1 MIDFLDFYKMFD
13 QQTIKDLEFSKIRY
27 LLHEYC
33 VEETAKTMVLEIQPY
48 QSQEEVTLELSVISD
63 YKTIKEEEHSSFP
76 RLEFKELKEE
86 LVVLRI
92 KGTTLEIESIVK
104 IYDASLLIN
113 DMLGFLKKRE
123 DEFSFLRAEFDSVF
137 ITKDIIAPIENVLD
151 KRFKVKDD
159 ASKVLFEI
167 RQQTKSTRKQVN
179 RNFDRALK
187 KYQTKGYLGDTNESF
202 LNGRRVLSVVSSY
215 KRMIGGKLYGAS
227 KSGHLTYVEPPEN
240 SMLNNQLEQ
249 LEEDERAEVLR
260 ILKELTSKIRVNFD
274 LVKEY
279 QNILVR
285 LDFLQAKTKFG
296 IRINANQPKSTVESS
311 IDLIDAVHPL
321 LFLTNQKEQKKT
333 LSQSILMDKFSRML
347 VISGPNA
354 GGKSI
359 TLKTIGLLQLMYQ
372 SGLLIPA
379 NEHSTMGW
387 FQKILTDIGDNQS
400 IENEL
405 STYSYRLKR
414 MNYFLEVANKRT
426 LLLLDE
432 FGTGSDPDLGGALA
446 EVFFETLYNKKSFA
460 VITTHYANIKLKAS
474 ILRNAVN
481 ASMLFDTESLTPLFK
496 LSVGQPGSSFTF
508 EVAKINGISDE
519 LIAEAKT
526 RLDLNRVKMD
536 ELLTELQQEKSELQ
550 QAKMAF
556 KIVEG
561 KTLES
566 EEFYHSKNEKL
577 AEKLKKTQE
586 ISDKNNKLIT
596 TGNKFQLFIKK
607 YNTKNKKANKKLI
620 EEITKY
626 IAVEKTKT
634 EESTKLS
641 ILKAKEALPKKKT
654 KKAKKEKL
662 RKPIVV
668 GSQVRLKQGGKQIGE
683 VLEINKEIATV
694 LFGLFKTKVKKE
706 KLVCLKI

>member
-1 MIDFLDFYKMFD
+1 MFD
-13 QQTIKDLEFSKIRY
+13 QQTIKDLEFSKIRS

-33 VEETAKTMVLEIQPY
+33 IEETAKNKVLEIQPY
-48 QSQEEVTLELSVISD
+48 FDQEDVIKELATLSD
-63 YKTIKEEEHSSFP
+63 FKAIKEEEHSSFP
-76 RLEFKELKEE
+76 RLEFKELKDE

-92 KGTTLEIESIVK
+92 KGSTLEIESIIK
-104 IYDASLLIN
+104 IYDASLLVN
-113 DMLGFLKKRE
+113 EMLLFFKKRE
-123 DEFSFLRAEFDSVF
+123 EEFNFLSAEFDNVF
-137 ITKDIIAPIENVLD
+137 ITKDIISPIENVFD
-151 KRFKVKDD
+151 KRFKVKDE
-159 ASKVLFEI
+159 ASKELAEI
-167 RQQTKSTRKQVN
+167 RQQIKSTRKQVN

-187 KYQTKGYLGDTNESF
+187 KYQAKGYLGDTNESF

-215 KRMIGGKLYGAS
+215 KKMIGGKLYGAS

-240 SMLNNQLEQ
+240 ALLNSQLEQ
-249 LEEDERAEVLR
+249 LEEDERVEVLR
-260 ILKELTSKIRVNFD
+260 ILKELTAKIRVNFD
-274 LVKEY
+274 LVKQY
-279 QNILVR
+279 QYLLVR
-285 LDFLQAKTKFG
+285 LDFLQAKTNFG
-296 IRINANQPKSTVESS
+296 IRINGTQPKHVAESS

-321 LFLTNQKEQKKT
+321 LYLTNYKENKKT
-333 LSQSILMDKFSRML
+333 RSQSILMDKFSRML

-379 NEHSTMGW
+379 NSNSTMGW
-387 FQKILTDIGDNQS
+387 FQSILTDIGDNQS

-414 MNYFLEVANKRT
+414 MNYFLKVANKRT

-481 ASMLFDTESLTPLFK
+481 ASMLFDTESLRPMFK

-519 LIAEAKT
+519 LINDAKS

-550 QAKMAF
+550 QAKMTF
-556 KIVEG
+556 KIVEE
-561 KTLES
+561 KALEA
-566 EEFYHSKNEKL
+566 EKYYHSKNEKL
-577 AEKLKKTQE
+577 IERLKKNQE

-596 TGNKFQLFIKK
+596 TGTKLQQFIKK
-607 YNTKNKKANKKLI
+607 YNTKNKKANKKLL
-620 EEITKY
+620 EELTKY
-626 IAVEKTKT
+626 LAVEKNKSEET
-634 EESTKLS
+634 EKL
-641 ILKAKEALPKKKT
+641 IRLKANEKIPKKKS
-654 KKAKKEKL
+654 KKQKKVKKQ
-662 RKPIVV
+662 RPIIV
-668 GSQVRLKQGGKQIGE
+668 GSQVRLKKGGSQIGE
-683 VLEINKEIATV
+683 VLEVDRENVVV

-706 KLVCLKI
+706 NLICLKI

>member
-1 MIDFLDFYKMFD
+1 
-13 QQTIKDLEFSKIRY
+13 
-27 LLHEYC
+27 
-33 VEETAKTMVLEIQPY
+33 
-48 QSQEEVTLELSVISD
+48 
-63 YKTIKEEEHSSFP
+63 
-76 RLEFKELKEE
+76 
-86 LVVLRI
+86 
-92 KGTTLEIESIVK
+92 
-104 IYDASLLIN
+104 
-113 DMLGFLKKRE
+113 
-123 DEFSFLRAEFDSVF
+123 
-137 ITKDIIAPIENVLD
+137 
-151 KRFKVKDD
+151 
-159 ASKVLFEI
+159 
-167 RQQTKSTRKQVN
+167 
-179 RNFDRALK
+179 
-187 KYQTKGYLGDTNESF
+187 
-202 LNGRRVLSVVSSY
+202 
-215 KRMIGGKLYGAS
+215 MIGGKLYGAS

>member
-1 MIDFLDFYKMFD
+1 MFD
-13 QQTIKDLEFSKIRY
+13 QQTIKDLEFSKIRS

-33 VEETAKTMVLEIQPY
+33 VEETAKRKVLEIQPY
-48 QSQEEVTLELSVISD
+48 NSQEEVTRELSVISD
-63 YKTIKEEEHSSFP
+63 YKEIKEEEHSSFP
-76 RLEFKELKEE
+76 RLEFRELKEE

-92 KGTTLEIESIVK
+92 KGTTLEIESVIK
-104 IYDASLLIN
+104 IHEASLLVN
-113 DMLGFLKKRE
+113 EMLNFLKRRE
-123 DEFSFLRAEFDSVF
+123 DEFDSLREEFEYVYY
-137 ITKDIIAPIENVLD
+137 TKEIIEVIEQVLD

-159 ASKVLFEI
+159 ASKLLAEI
-167 RQQTKSTRKQVN
+167 RQQAKSTRKQVN

-187 KYQTKGYLGDTNESF
+187 KYQAKGYLGDTNESF
-202 LNGRRVLSVVSSY
+202 FRGRRVLSVVSSY
-215 KRMIGGKLYGAS
+215 KRMIGGKLFGAS

-240 SMLNNQLEQ
+240 ALLNNQLEQ

-260 ILKELTSKIRVNFD
+260 ILKELTAKIRVNFD
-274 LVKEY
+274 LVKQY
-279 QNILVR
+279 QYLLVR

-296 IRINANQPKSTVESS
+296 IRINASQPKFIADSS

-321 LFLTNQKEQKKT
+321 LFLTNEKEKKKT

-372 SGLLIPA
+372 SGLLVPA
-379 NEHSTMGW
+379 NSNSRMGW
-387 FQKILTDIGDNQS
+387 FQTILTDIGDNQS

-414 MNYFLEVANKRT
+414 MNHFLKVTNKRT

-481 ASMLFDTESLTPLFK
+481 ASMLFDTKSLTPLFK

-556 KIVEG
+556 KIVEE
-561 KTLES
+561 KALES
-566 EEFYHSKNEKL
+566 EEFYNSKNVKL

-586 ISDKNNKLIT
+586 IGDKNNKLIT
-596 TGNKFQLFIKK
+596 TGTKLQQFIKK

-620 EEITKY
+620 DEIVKY

-641 ILKAKEALPKKKT
+641 ALKAKEGLPKKR
-654 KKAKKEKL
+654 KKKPKKEKPQ
-662 RKPIVV
+662 KPIIV
-668 GSQVRLKQGGKQIGE
+668 GSEVRLKQGGKQIGE
-683 VLEINKEIATV
+683 VLEIDKENVVV
-694 LFGLFKTKVKKE
+694 LFGLFKTKVEKE
-706 KLVCLKI
+706 KLICLKV